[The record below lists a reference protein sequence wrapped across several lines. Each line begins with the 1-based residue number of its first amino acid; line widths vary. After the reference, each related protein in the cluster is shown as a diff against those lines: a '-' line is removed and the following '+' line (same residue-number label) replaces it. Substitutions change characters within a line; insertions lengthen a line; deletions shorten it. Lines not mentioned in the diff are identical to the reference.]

1 MYSPERT
8 KMENSFLPGS
18 LIEAR
23 DRIWVVQSGS
33 TDDWLKLRPV
43 GGADDE
49 VTELSPKLEERFGPV
64 KAAVYPL
71 PNPETVGPL
80 QSCTLLFNALR
91 FQIRQG
97 ARTFP
102 LLRQH
107 RCRASFVPNDTASD
121 GHENAHCPSSDRR

>member
-1 MYSPERT
+1 
-8 KMENSFLPGS
+8 MENSFLPGS

-97 ARTFP
+97 AGPFR
-102 LLRQH
+102 
-107 RCRASFVPNDTASD
+107 SFGNIAVEPRSYQW
-121 GHENAHCPSSDRR
+121 CPFSWL